1 MKVLVLGGDTR
12 QIYCAGRL
20 SLESGMRVTTAYMS
34 EEDGGIPEDYGCAD
48 IMVLPYVSSSDG
60 YLNAPACREKI
71 KLSRVLENING
82 KTLVFCSGISDDVL
96 KRIQS
101 SGAEIYDWLKD
112 EELTLKNAYLTAEG
126 AAQIIVSRSNHAVSG
141 SNILILG
148 CGRVA
153 KACAGLFKSMGAG
166 ICVCARKESDRA
178 DCIRKGMDACDF
190 CDCERFSQADIVV
203 NTVPARVITPQ
214 MLEKIRG
221 RGWILELASK
231 PYGFDPAAAQSMS
244 VDYVLGS
251 GLPGKF
257 TPEAAGELM
266 AHTVI
271 KEARKRHG

>member
-1 MKVLVLGGDTR
+1 
-12 QIYCAGRL
+12 
-20 SLESGMRVTTAYMS
+20 
-34 EEDGGIPEDYGCAD
+34 
-48 IMVLPYVSSSDG
+48 
-60 YLNAPACREKI
+60 
-71 KLSRVLENING
+71 
-82 KTLVFCSGISDDVL
+82 
-96 KRIQS
+96 
-101 SGAEIYDWLKD
+101 
-112 EELTLKNAYLTAEG
+112 
-126 AAQIIVSRSNHAVSG
+126 
-141 SNILILG
+141 
-148 CGRVA
+148 
-153 KACAGLFKSMGAG
+153 MGAG